1 MSARQMPIGRYFNH
15 EIHEEHEDRTTQS
28 PIPDPYPRYDPIRTV
43 TPPVNRHTDGTSS
56 MCLK

>member
-1 MSARQMPIGRYFNH
+1 MIFVVFVSFVVPIPDPR
-15 EIHEEHEDRTTQS
+15 S
-28 PIPDPYPRYDPIRTV
+28 PIPDPYDPIRTV